1 MDVSVEWGVP
11 ALDFEGDKDRARS
24 GSQLAR
30 VRSARWPLSGADQLF
45 WLPSACGLEVSP
57 VLAFGSAP
65 RLPCRADPPIHESV
79 LKSH

>member
-24 GSQLAR
+24 ESQLAR
-30 VRSARWPLSGADQLF
+30 VSRARKILLGTDQLF
-45 WLPSACGLEVSP
+45 WLPSACGLGVSL

-65 RLPCRADPPIHESV
+65 RLPYRVDPPTRESV
-79 LKSH
+79 SKSR